1 MVSGSFGG
9 SWNGLFFTQTPFF
22 CFYCAFPFLG
32 LSRTENRLAERDFS
46 SGAEWWWVVDILC
59 RKCPSGDEWKGFKYL
74 VNLYLPR
81 KTVLE
86 WNGRKKGKCLQGWR
100 AREFLPYGAG
110 RRETKW
116 QPKGETAFFPG
127 FPDGARIAWNLPRRI
142 FPGLR
147 AAFRMKMTKC
157 QKRIGV
163 CRRMS
168 FRLQRSTADGSQEGL
183 IYIRKRILPVIP
195 RISWRFICFFQPSLV
210 FLPLY
215 SCVPI
220 FHGEDG
226 WFQCRDKDGKSLR
239 RAWRKEVV
247 LGTDGGSWASR
258 STIYWEKAF
267 TCVLSWAYQNLASSQ
282 FGQDKATVDV
292 LGMCFIRIP
301 LYLVYSPYY

>member
-1 MVSGSFGG
+1 MEWQKERKMFARMTRPGVSSAWCGEAGNEMAAERG
-9 SWNGLFFTQTPFF
+9 NGFLSG
-22 CFYCAFPFLG
+22 FPW
-32 LSRTENRLAERDFS
+32 RRENRLKSSTADF
-46 SGAEWWWVVDILC
+46 
-59 RKCPSGDEWKGFKYL
+59 
-74 VNLYLPR
+74 PR
-81 KTVLE
+81 NT
-86 WNGRKKGKCLQGWR
+86 
-100 AREFLPYGAG
+100 
-110 RRETKW
+110 
-116 QPKGETAFFPG
+116 
-127 FPDGARIAWNLPRRI
+127 RRI
-142 FPGLR
+142 SDENDKMSTRLR
-147 AAFRMKMTKC
+147 DC
-157 QKRIGV
+157 Q
-163 CRRMS
+163 RRS
-168 FRLQRSTADGSQEGL
+168 FRLQGSTADGSKEGL
-183 IYIRKRILPVIP
+183 IYLRKRILPVIP

-226 WFQCRDKDGKSLR
+226 WVQCRDKDGKSLR

-301 LYLVYSPYY
+301 LYLVYSP